1 MSGGGAMSTKTA
13 LLSSVLVLSVCAVSG
28 CNERRG
34 LPDAAVGD
42 APLSPDAGASL
53 DAPFPDA
60 EPFDAP
66 RVDATTTP
74 DAQASFDANMDTGP
88 RPPTDAGP
96 RPRPDATSDSPDS
109 PGCGLS
115 VTAMCSGGEM
125 PSTYDGPCGTR
136 SELHVMGQY
145 QPDSDGAVDV
155 TISRRGIPLILSFS
169 SYEPTVWRVSV
180 APDAVVER
188 VILDGFNPQMV
199 TGLPPGTPV
208 LDRSGPGFEV
218 ACAFRWPRDTGGCD
232 TEGLI
237 DSLRRETGLSPSS
250 FAGCYEGSRYDIRE

>member
-1 MSGGGAMSTKTA
+1 MSTKTA
-13 LLSSVLVLSVCAVSG
+13 WLPGLLLLGVCAAGG
-28 CNERRG
+28 CNDRRG
-34 LPDAAVGD
+34 VRDAAVGD
-42 APLSPDAGASL
+42 ALFLPDAPSLL

-66 RVDATTTP
+66 RIDATTTP

-96 RPRPDATSDSPDS
+96 RPRPDATTDSPDS

-125 PSTYDGPCGTR
+125 PLVYDGPCGTR
-136 SELHVMGQY
+136 AELHVMGQY

-169 SYEPTVWRVSV
+169 SYAPTIWRVSV

-188 VILDGFNPQMV
+188 VILHGYNAQMV
-199 TGLPPGTPV
+199 TGLRPGTPV
-208 LDRSGPGFEV
+208 TDRSGPGFEV
-218 ACAFRWPRDTGGCD
+218 ACAYRWPRDTDGCD

-237 DSLRRETGLSPSS
+237 DSLRRETGLSPST